1 MAASG
6 PSDEHGAPDLDA
18 LAQDAEFFRSLVE
31 NGSDAIVSIDEYS
44 TIRYANQAV
53 ERVFGHAPE
62 DLVGEKL
69 TVVMPERFSADHF
82 DAVDRYLDTGERQ
95 LDWSNIE
102 LPAVHADGHEIPL
115 SITFEEH
122 VHEGDRV
129 FSGIMRDISDRKSYE
144 ETLEALQDTARALME
159 ARTTDDIGHCAVAA
173 AEDVIGF
180 PLASLYR
187 HDDASGVLRPVAQS
201 DAAADLFDEPPTL
214 GEGSLAWRAFRAG
227 APEEYHEDDDR
238 DVPVHR
244 PEGPVAAEYV
254 VPLGDHGVLLVA
266 DTDDTNFDDHTRHLV
281 RILAAN
287 TEAALARAEREAER
301 ERQNERLER
310 FASIV
315 SHDLRD
321 PLQSARA
328 TTALAKAG
336 DETAL
341 DDLEDIFDRMEDL
354 VEDVLT
360 LAKQGQAVG
369 DTESVSL
376 AAVAEDAWSTAGTE
390 TATLDVDPDLPTLQA
405 DAERL
410 RTLLENLFR
419 NAVEHG
425 GDAVT
430 VTLAATEDGF
440 SVVDDG
446 AGFGDADPEQL
457 FDYGYTT
464 SEDGTGF
471 GLSIVRDV
479 VTAHGWT
486 IEASESATGGA
497 RFDVHTR

>member
-6 PSDEHGAPDLDA
+6 PSDDRSVPDLDA
-18 LAQDAEFFRSLVE
+18 LAQDAEFFRSLVD
-31 NGSDAIVSIDEYS
+31 NGSDAIVTIDEHS

-53 ERVFGHAPE
+53 ERVFGYAPE

-69 TVVMPERFSADHF
+69 TSIMPERFSAAHF
-82 DAVDRYLDTGERQ
+82 DAVDRYLDTGDRQ

-102 LPAVHADGHEIPL
+102 LPAEHADGHEIPL

-144 ETLEALQDTARALME
+144 ETLESLQDTARALME
-159 ARTTDDIGHCAVAA
+159 ARTRTDIGECAVAA
-173 AEDVIGF
+173 AVDVIGF

-201 DAAADLFDEPPTL
+201 DDAADIFDEAPTL
-214 GEGSLAWRAFRAG
+214 ADGTLALQAFRTG
-227 APEEYHEDDDR
+227 DPMEYHEGDDR

-244 PEGPVAAEYV
+244 PDGPVAAEYA
-254 VPLGDHGVLLVA
+254 VPLGDYGVLLVA
-266 DTDDTNFDDHTRHLV
+266 NTDAANFDDHTKHLV

-341 DDLEDIFDRMEDL
+341 DDLETIFDRMEEL

-369 DTESVSL
+369 ETEAVSL
-376 AAVAEDAWSTAGTE
+376 EAVADDAWSTAGTDD
-390 TATLDVDPDLPTLQA
+390 ATLDVDADLPTLQA
-405 DAERL
+405 DGERL
-410 RTLLENLFR
+410 RTVLENLFR

-430 VTLAATEDGF
+430 VTLRRTDDGF
-440 SVVDDG
+440 SVADDG
-446 AGFGDADPEQL
+446 TGFDDVDPEQL

-486 IEASESATGGA
+486 IEASESAAGGA
-497 RFDVHTR
+497 RFDVHLR